1 MIRPNR
7 TTLLRVPSWPSFSLA
22 FFASLAAFAALAVA
36 PGCSVSVN
44 GSGGATGDAPGAT
57 PGADAATPQVA
68 CTARALTE
76 PVEEFFTD
84 ISATSGIQKGNFV
97 PTPPTPIPIND
108 HSRLAF
114 ADLDGDGRDDIVA
127 HSLYPNA
134 QKGIPFE
141 HLVYLN
147 NGDKTF
153 RDFSDES
160 GLRGVQAAFFVF
172 GDVDNDGDQDCFAG
186 LDIELTGQSSALYLN
201 DGKGHFTKKASSGI
215 ETAELAANGVFGD
228 FNGDAKLDLYVG
240 NGGSSSGVPDQL
252 YFGKGDGTFTEV
264 SSKLKNRPSQPT
276 NGVVACDY
284 DNDGDLDIFVSHYG
298 VSIGLGWRTLWEND
312 GTGVFTDVAQ
322 KRGFHALATG
332 NSWLTATGKGK
343 TAQPGDSAAYVGSN
357 GFGIDCQDVDGDGQ
371 MDIWLAT
378 ISHPVDSDES
388 RKWSDPSMLLLN
400 KGEAGG
406 FSFANATLERRIP
419 FNEGD
424 IDAAAVDFDN
434 DGRVDLSVTRD
445 KKYEGSYTQADQKA
459 WFGLMRQKEDGTF
472 ASMGMVSGINDRTGT
487 TDKVKAGQNLG
498 WADIDGDGDL
508 DLLVGG
514 RDNGGG
520 GRANF
525 LFENTIGQK
534 NGWVGVRLRG
544 DGTSINRDAIGAR
557 VTLLV
562 GADGA
567 KKYVREVKSSRG
579 TYSSADSR
587 ALLFGLGA
595 GGCEAGVA
603 QVAIE
608 VRWPNGETK
617 RIPAG
622 SFPLNQYVTIDYTGG
637 LLP

>member
-1 MIRPNR
+1 MSRR
-7 TTLLRVPSWPSFSLA
+7 TSRVTFLG
-22 FFASLAAFAALAVA
+22 LAAFAASA
-36 PGCSVSVN
+36 CSSDEPA
-44 GSGGATGDAPGAT
+44 GAADGGVT
-57 PGADAATPQVA
+57 TPQA
-68 CTARALTE
+68 TCTAVPLTVPGE
-76 PVEEFFTD
+76 DFFAD
-84 ISATSGIQKGNFV
+84 ISAPSGIQVGNFV
-97 PTPPTPIPIND
+97 PNPTVPIPVND

-114 ADLDGDGRDDIVA
+114 ADIDGDGRDDIVA

-147 NGDKTF
+147 AGDRTF

-160 GLRGVQAAFFVF
+160 GLRDVQAAFFVF

-186 LDIELTGQSSALYLN
+186 LDITLDGETSALYLN
-201 DGKGHFTKKASSGI
+201 DGKGHFTKLEASGL
-215 ETAELAANGVFGD
+215 EEAALAANGVFAD

-240 NGGSSSGVPDQL
+240 AGGTSQAVPDQL
-252 YFGKGDGTFTEV
+252 WFGNGDGTFTDA
-264 SSKLKNRPSQPT
+264 SANLKKRPSQPT

-298 VSIGLGWRTLWEND
+298 VSVGLGWRALWEND
-312 GTGVFTDVAQ
+312 GTGTFTNVAR

-332 NSWLTATGKGK
+332 NSYLSTTGEGRD
-343 TAQPGDSAAYVGSN
+343 AQPGDPSKHIGSN
-357 GFGIDCQDVDGDGQ
+357 GFGIDCQDIDGDGN

-406 FSFANATLERRIP
+406 FAFENVTLDRNLP

-434 DGRVDLSVTRD
+434 DGRVDLSVSRD
-445 KKYEGSYTQADQKA
+445 KKYEGGYSKPDQKA
-459 WFGLMRQKEDGTF
+459 WFGLFHQNEDGSFT
-472 ASMGMVSGINDRTGT
+472 SVGLVSGINDRSEA
-487 TDKVKAGQNLG
+487 TDRVKAGQNLA
-498 WADIDGDGDL
+498 WSDIDGDGDL

-534 NGWVGVRLRG
+534 NGWLGVRLRG
-544 DGTSINRDAIGAR
+544 DGIAVNRDAIGAR
-557 VTLLV
+557 VTLVTPSLRW
-562 GADGA
+562 
-567 KKYVREVKSSRG
+567 VREVKSSRG
-579 TYSSADSR
+579 TYSSADAR
-587 ALLFGLGA
+587 ALLFGLGDQA
-595 GGCEAGVA
+595 CQDGVTEL
-603 QVAIE
+603 AIE

-617 RIPAG
+617 RFEPG
-622 SFPLNQYVTIDYTGG
+622 SFSLGQYITIDYATGIS
-637 LLP
+637 P

>member
-1 MIRPNR
+1 MKR
-7 TTLLRVPSWPSFSLA
+7 TTFAGVLSSILGVAVIGLA
-22 FFASLAAFAALAVA
+22 PA
-36 PGCSVSVN
+36 CSS
-44 GSGGATGDAPGAT
+44 S
-57 PGADAATPQVA
+57 ADAADGPGGTPPSTDATTPPPAATCSPRVLA
-68 CTARALTE
+68 TPTE
-76 PVEEFFTD
+76 NFFSD
-84 ISATSGIQKGNFV
+84 ISESSGITKGNFV
-97 PTPPTPIPIND
+97 KSPATPIPIND

-114 ADLDGDGRDDIVA
+114 ADLDGDGKDDIVA

-147 NGDKTF
+147 NGDRTF

-160 GLRGVQAAFFVF
+160 GLRGVQAGFFVF

-186 LDIELTGQSSALYLN
+186 LDIALTGKSSALYLN
-201 DGKGHFTKKASSGI
+201 DGKGHFTKKDTSGV
-215 ETAELAANGVFGD
+215 ESAELAAGAIFGD

-240 NGGSSSGVPDQL
+240 NGGSSAGIPDQL

-264 SSKLKNRPSQPT
+264 SQRLKNRPEQPT

-298 VSIGLGWRTLWEND
+298 VSVGLGWRTLWEND
-312 GTGVFTDVAQ
+312 GTGTFTDVAQ
-322 KRGFHALATG
+322 KRGFNANATG
-332 NSWLTATGKGK
+332 NSWLSTTGNGK
-343 TAQPGDSAAYVGSN
+343 TAQPGDPSKYVGSN
-357 GFGIDCQDVDGDGQ
+357 GFGIDCQDIDGDGQ

-406 FSFANATLERRIP
+406 FGFSDATLERRIP

-445 KKYEGSYTQADQKA
+445 KKYEGSYSQPDQKA
-459 WFGLMRQKEDGTF
+459 WFGLMHQNESGTF
-472 ASMGMVSGINDRTGT
+472 TSMGMVSGINDRNGT
-487 TDKVKAGQNLG
+487 TTRVKAGQNLG

-514 RDNGGG
+514 RDNGDG

-525 LFENTIGQK
+525 LFENKIGQD
-534 NGWVGVRLRG
+534 NTWVGIRLRG
-544 DGTSINRDAIGAR
+544 DGVAVNRDAIGAR
-557 VTLLV
+557 VTLIV
-562 GADGA
+562 GSGADA

-595 GGCEAGVA
+595 VAAQACEAGTSRA
-603 QVAIE
+603 ALE
-608 VRWPNGETK
+608 VRWPDGQTRRFET
-617 RIPAG
+617 G
-622 SFPLNQYVTIDYTGG
+622 SFPLNQYLTIDYADVAIKR
-637 LLP
+637 P

>member
-1 MIRPNR
+1 MNRPLISSLPSL
-7 TTLLRVPSWPSFSLA
+7 TLALA
-22 FFASLAAFAALAVA
+22 IALTAVA
-36 PGCSVSVN
+36 PACSS
-44 GSGGATGDAPGAT
+44 SGGGSATGENPGAT
-57 PGADAATPQVA
+57 PTQDGATTPHAA
-68 CTARALTE
+68 CTARDLTTPAE
-76 PVEEFFTD
+76 DFFVD
-84 ISATSGIQKGNFV
+84 ISASSGIQQANFV
-97 PTPPTPIPIND
+97 AHPATPIPIND

-127 HSLYPNA
+127 HSLFPNP

-153 RDFSDES
+153 REVSDES
-160 GLRGVQAAFFVF
+160 GLRNVQAAFFVF

-186 LDIELTGQSSALYLN
+186 LDIDLPGQTSALYLN
-201 DGKGHFTKKASSGI
+201 DGKGHFTKKASSGL
-215 ETAELAANGVFGD
+215 ETAALSANGVFGD

-240 NGGSSSGVPDQL
+240 NGSSTSAVPDQL
-252 YFGKGDGTFTEV
+252 YFGNGDGTFKEV
-264 SSKLKNRPSQPT
+264 SSRLKDRPSQPT

-298 VSIGLGWRTLWEND
+298 VSVGLGWRTLWEND
-312 GTGVFTDVAQ
+312 GTGNFTDVAQ
-322 KRGFHALATG
+322 KRGFNALATG
-332 NSWLTATGKGK
+332 NSWLESTGKGK
-343 TAQPGDSAAYVGSN
+343 NAQPGDPSTWVGSN
-357 GFGIDCQDVDGDGQ
+357 GFGLDCQDIDGDGQ

-400 KGEAGG
+400 KGTAGG
-406 FSFANATLERRIP
+406 FSFANATLDRGLP

-434 DGRVDLSVTRD
+434 DGRIDLSVTRD
-445 KKYEGSYTQADQKA
+445 KKYEPNYTTTDQLS
-459 WFGLMRQKEDGTF
+459 WFGLMHQNEDGTF
-472 ASMGMVSGINDRTGT
+472 QSMGMVSGINDRTGT
-487 TDKVKAGQNLG
+487 TDRVKAGQNLG

-514 RDNGGG
+514 RDNGGA

-525 LFENTIGQK
+525 LFENTIGHK
-534 NGWVGVRLRG
+534 NGWIGVRLHG
-544 DGTSINRDAIGAR
+544 DGMTVNRDAIGAR
-557 VTLLV
+557 VTVIV
-562 GADGA
+562 GGA
-567 KKYVREVKSSRG
+567 AATQKKYIREVKSSRG

-587 ALLFGLGA
+587 SLLFGLGA
-595 GGCEAGVA
+595 QGCEDGLA

-617 RIPAG
+617 HYDAG
-622 SFPLNQYVTIDYTGG
+622 SFALNQYVSIDYAGG
-637 LLP
+637 LAPAPAPAH

>member
-1 MIRPNR
+1 MNRP
-7 TTLLRVPSWPSFSLA
+7 T
-22 FFASLAAFAALAVA
+22 AFALLLGLAGLAVA
-36 PGCSVSVN
+36 PGCSLTA
-44 GSGGATGDAPGAT
+44 GSSSSSNAPGT
-57 PGADAATPQVA
+57 PPAEDAATTPHEA
-68 CTARALTE
+68 CTARELTAPTE
-76 PVEEFFTD
+76 SFFVD
-84 ISATSGIQKGNFV
+84 ISDASGIRKGNFV
-97 PTPPTPIPIND
+97 PNPTTPIPIND

-114 ADLDGDGRDDIVA
+114 ADIDGDGLDDIVA
-127 HSLYPNA
+127 HSLFPNP
-134 QKGIPFE
+134 QKGVPFE

-147 NGDKTF
+147 KGDKTF

-186 LDIELTGQSSALYLN
+186 LDIALAGQTSALYLN
-201 DGKGHFTKKASSGI
+201 DGKGHFTKKAGSGL
-215 ETAELAANGVFGD
+215 ETADLAANGVFGD

-240 NGGSSSGVPDQL
+240 TGSSTNAVPDQL
-252 YFGKGDGTFTEV
+252 YFGNGDGTFNEV
-264 SSKLKNRPSQPT
+264 TQKLKNNPDQPT

-298 VSIGLGWRTLWEND
+298 VSVALGWRTLWEND
-312 GTGVFTDVAQ
+312 GSGNFTDVAQ
-322 KRGFHALATG
+322 KRGFNALATG
-332 NSWLTATGKGK
+332 NSWLASTGYGK
-343 TAQPGDSAAYVGSN
+343 TAQPGDPSQYVGSN

-400 KGEAGG
+400 QGQAGG
-406 FSFANATLERRIP
+406 FSFANATLEKGIP

-434 DGRVDLSVTRD
+434 DGRIDLSVTRD
-445 KKYEGSYTQADQKA
+445 RKYEGSYTQPDQKA
-459 WFGLMRQKEDGTF
+459 WLGLMHQKENGTF
-472 ASMGMVSGINDRTGT
+472 ESMGMVSGINDRTGA
-487 TDKVKAGQNLG
+487 TDRVKAGQNLG

-514 RDNGGG
+514 RDNGNG

-534 NGWVGVRLRG
+534 NGWLGVRLRG

-557 VTLLV
+557 VTLVV
-562 GADGA
+562 GGDAASA
-567 KKYVREVKSSRG
+567 KKFVREVKSSRG
-579 TYSSADSR
+579 TYSSADGR

-595 GGCEAGVA
+595 QGCESGKA

-617 RIPAG
+617 RFDAG
-622 SFPLNQYVTIDYTGG
+622 SFALNQYVTIDYAGG
-637 LLP
+637 LVPSARR